1 MLAIMKQI
9 TAFVGSEPVNIHIT
23 AGFYRRKIKQAEL
36 VPGKNG

>member
-9 TAFVGSEPVNIHIT
+9 TAFVRSEPINIHIT
-23 AGFYRRKIKQAEL
+23 ACFSGRRIKQAEL